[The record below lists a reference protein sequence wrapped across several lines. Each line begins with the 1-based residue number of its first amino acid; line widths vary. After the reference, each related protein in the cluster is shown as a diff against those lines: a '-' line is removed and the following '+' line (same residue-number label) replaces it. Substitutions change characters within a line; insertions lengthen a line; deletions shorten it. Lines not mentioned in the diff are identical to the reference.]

1 LNPAQDTLND
11 IKADGEHNTRCIL
24 VMAVLTDDAAAHA
37 SDDELPAHDVRED
50 MEGAAA

>member
-1 LNPAQDTLND
+1 MSNVQAYPLQWPPGFPRTKFRENSRFRS
-11 IKADGEHNTRCIL
+11 GY
-24 VMAVLTDDAAAHA
+24 DAAAHA